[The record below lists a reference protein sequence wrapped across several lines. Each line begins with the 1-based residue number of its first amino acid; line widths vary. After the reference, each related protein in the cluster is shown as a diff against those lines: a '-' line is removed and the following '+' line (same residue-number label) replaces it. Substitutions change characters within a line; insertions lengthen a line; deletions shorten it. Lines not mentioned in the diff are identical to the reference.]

1 MARILILGA
10 SGTLAAGLSHEF
22 LEHGHEVFGISR
34 SEREPQNAYTSIL
47 ACDYSVG
54 GLLDVISKVF
64 PILIVNTVAEINL
77 EECQKNISIAYQANV
92 QIGINLVEAVS
103 YLNKNIYL
111 VQISSD
117 NVYSDPGF
125 SREDQVKCVN
135 NYGYTKLIGELPF
148 NKKNSLVLR
157 TNYLTQTNSRNTYF
171 DWVCYSLKNKK
182 KVQLFNDLYFNAT
195 SIENIAQNICHCFDN
210 KIAGTFNLGIDG
222 SWSKADFYL
231 TVAQLV
237 SADIDIDIDYDLL
250 ACPQADVPRS
260 IDMRMDTSKA
270 KQNGF
275 KILKPKEL
283 LETILSEKKYGI

>member
-135 NYGYTKLIGELPF
+135 NYGFTTAIWDNNP
-148 NKKNSLVLR
+148 
-157 TNYLTQTNSRNTYF
+157 
-171 DWVCYSLKNKK
+171 
-182 KVQLFNDLYFNAT
+182 
-195 SIENIAQNICHCFDN
+195 IA
-210 KIAGTFNLGIDG
+210 IARVT
-222 SWSKADFYL
+222 
-231 TVAQLV
+231 
-237 SADIDIDIDYDLL
+237 
-250 ACPQADVPRS
+250 
-260 IDMRMDTSKA
+260 
-270 KQNGF
+270 
-275 KILKPKEL
+275 
-283 LETILSEKKYGI
+283 